1 MLKEQDIFVRV
12 PDHMKKKLQEIAI
25 KEGES
30 LSGLIRII
38 IREFLK
44 KEARSNQ

>member
-12 PDHMKKKLQEIAI
+12 PNDTKKKLKEMAT

-44 KEARSNQ
+44 KEGRCN